1 MEGTFQTQEAARVGL
16 GRRDIPGVG
25 KGEAGGSEAR
35 HPRPESDG
43 ETLSV
48 WTEENRIRFVF
59 QVPVAVTRDADCRVT
74 RMRPWQQLGT
84 DSGGLGTG
92 VGIKRSDRPSELKT
106 ELGCGT

>member
-25 KGEAGGSEAR
+25 KGEAGGSGAR

-48 WTEENRIRFVF
+48 WTEE
-59 QVPVAVTRDADCRVT
+59 
-74 RMRPWQQLGT
+74 
-84 DSGGLGTG
+84 
-92 VGIKRSDRPSELKT
+92 
-106 ELGCGT
+106 